1 MNLKTDN
8 LTIGYDRDIVGNI
21 CIEAVPGRIVTLI
34 GPNGCGK
41 STLLKT
47 VTGQLKKRGGVIFL
61 DGKDMGRIDGVKVAR
76 HMSMVM
82 TSAVRPELMTCLEV
96 ISMGRYPYTG
106 MLGILSDEDKRIVED
121 TITMTGT
128 QDLRDRQF
136 MSISDG
142 QKQRVM
148 LARAICQE
156 PDVLILDEPTSYLDI
171 KYKLDILT
179 RIKKLVEDRGIAV
192 VMSLHELDIAMKI
205 SDYVVAMG
213 EGRILR
219 QGTPGEVF
227 EEGFIRRLYDIEGES
242 LDLLGC
248 VPWIEEKERELYNN
262 AHYEMNND
270 ICKEKAVDKDIRDR
284 HKAAAIMIQG
294 TMSSVGKSLIT
305 AGLCRI
311 FADDGY
317 RVAPFKSQNMALNS
331 YITKDGGEMGR
342 AQVVQ
347 AECARTEPDVDMN
360 PVLLKP
366 NDDRTSQVIVRGRV
380 VGNMKAAEYFEYKKE
395 LKPIIKE
402 AYDRLAEAND
412 IIVIE
417 GAGSPV
423 ELNLKD
429 NDIVNMGVAGL
440 VDASV
445 LLVGDIDRGGVFA
458 QLQGTLDLL
467 EPSERDRVKG
477 LIVNKFRG
485 DPALFEKGIN
495 ILEEKTGTRVLGLVP
510 YMRLNIDDE
519 DSLSDKLNNKHYAI
533 GYAPDIAV
541 IRFPHISNYTDFDVF
556 SQPPLRSVR
565 YVDRVDELCKPDML
579 ILPGTKNTL
588 SDLDWFRETG
598 LFDKVKEL
606 AGHGTVVMGI
616 CGGYQMLGRSI
627 SDGAD
632 SRDVVTGLGLLP
644 VDTVMEDEKTT
655 IRYKGE
661 ITGATGILK
670 ELVGT
675 SVEGYEI
682 HMGRTSP
689 CSDLHEFTSDKLSPN
704 DNLCEITSGECVP
717 DEDLCEFTSGGTGYC
732 RDNVYGTYIHGLF
745 DSADFLAG
753 LISIISKATGS
764 DYVLNIDE
772 IISRSEYK
780 EQQYMKLAQELRTSL
795 DMDAIYSLL
804 NVKTG
809 IISTKC

>member
-1 MNLKTDN
+1 
-8 LTIGYDRDIVGNI
+8 
-21 CIEAVPGRIVTLI
+21 
-34 GPNGCGK
+34 
-41 STLLKT
+41 
-47 VTGQLKKRGGVIFL
+47 
-61 DGKDMGRIDGVKVAR
+61 
-76 HMSMVM
+76 
-82 TSAVRPELMTCLEV
+82 
-96 ISMGRYPYTG
+96 
-106 MLGILSDEDKRIVED
+106 
-121 TITMTGT
+121 
-128 QDLRDRQF
+128 
-136 MSISDG
+136 
-142 QKQRVM
+142 
-148 LARAICQE
+148 
-156 PDVLILDEPTSYLDI
+156 
-171 KYKLDILT
+171 
-179 RIKKLVEDRGIAV
+179 
-192 VMSLHELDIAMKI
+192 
-205 SDYVVAMG
+205 
-213 EGRILR
+213 
-219 QGTPGEVF
+219 
-227 EEGFIRRLYDIEGES
+227 
-242 LDLLGC
+242 
-248 VPWIEEKERELYNN
+248 
-262 AHYEMNND
+262 
-270 ICKEKAVDKDIRDR
+270 
-284 HKAAAIMIQG
+284 
-294 TMSSVGKSLIT
+294 
-305 AGLCRI
+305 
-311 FADDGY
+311 
-317 RVAPFKSQNMALNS
+317 MALNS

-485 DPALFEKGIN
+485 DPALFEKGIS

-565 YVDRVDELCKPDML
+565 YVDRVDELCKPNML

-670 ELVGT
+670 GLAGT
-675 SVEGYEI
+675 AVEGYEI

-689 CSDLHEFTSDKLSPN
+689 CK
-704 DNLCEITSGECVP
+704 
-717 DEDLCEFTSGGTGYC
+717 DLCDITTGQSSYTENPGEFISGGILPIDDLYEFTSGGTGYC
-732 RDNVYGTYIHGLF
+732 RDNVYGTYVHGLF

-753 LISIISKATGS
+753 LINSVSEAAGNN
-764 DYVLNIDE
+764 YVLNPDE
-772 IISRSEYK
+772 IVNRSEFK
-780 EQQYMKLAQELRTSL
+780 EQQYAKLAQELRKSL
-795 DMDAIYSLL
+795 DINAIYSLL
-804 NVKTG
+804 KLK
-809 IISTKC
+809 S

>member
-227 EEGFIRRLYDIEGES
+227 EEGFIRRLYGIEGES
-242 LDLLGC
+242 LDLFGC
-248 VPWIEEKERELYNN
+248 VPWIEAKDRELYNN
-262 AHYEMNND
+262 AYYEMGDD

-510 YMRLNIDDE
+510 YMKLNIDDE

-598 LFDKVKEL
+598 LFDRVKEL

-627 SDGAD
+627 IDGAD

-753 LISIISKATGS
+753 LISMVSKATGS

-780 EQQYMKLAQELRTSL
+780 EQQYVKLAQELRTSL

-804 NVKTG
+804 NEKTV
-809 IISTKC
+809 